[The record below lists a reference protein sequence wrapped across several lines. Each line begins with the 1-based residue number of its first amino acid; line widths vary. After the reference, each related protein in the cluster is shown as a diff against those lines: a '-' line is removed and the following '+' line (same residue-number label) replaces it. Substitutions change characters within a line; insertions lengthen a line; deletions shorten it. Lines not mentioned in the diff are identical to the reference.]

1 VTVGGGLLVDGVFE
15 LEILD
20 DLARAKVEVVLDD
33 LQKLLFAL
41 RRGAVAEDG
50 DGEGFGDTD
59 GVGDLDQDALAESGL
74 DEGLGDPASG
84 VGGRT
89 IHLGEVLAGEGAA
102 TVGAPT
108 AVRVHDDLTSGQTGV
123 SHGTAD
129 DELAGR
135 LQVED
140 GVLVHV
146 LGGDDFLDDAAHEDL
161 SHVLELNVLVVLHGD
176 DNRVHALG
184 NAGTILERVLAGDLG
199 LGVGSEPLAGSIAS
213 EVGHSLVELVGEDD
227 GERHGFLRLVR
238 GITEHESLISGSGLI
253 LVTTNVHALG
263 DVGGLLL
270 EGDEDVA
277 GLVVESLGRVVVA
290 DVLDRVADDLLVVDD
305 GLGGD
310 LAAHEDH
317 ASLGHRFAGDFG
329 VGVLLEVSVE
339 DGIRHLIADLVRVTF
354 SDGFGGEE
362 ERLDVLLSN
371 FVATVEICHFS

>member
-1 VTVGGGLLVDGVFE
+1 MTVGGGLLVDGVLE
-15 LEILD
+15 LKILD
-20 DLARAKVEVVLDD
+20 DLAGAKVEVVLDD
-33 LQKLLFAL
+33 FKKLLFAL
-41 RRGAVAEDG
+41 RRRAVAEDG

-74 DEGLGDPASG
+74 DERLGDPASG
-84 VGGRT
+84 VGGGP

-102 TVGAPT
+102 SVGAPS
-108 AVRVHDDLTSGQTGV
+108 AVRVHDDLTAGQSGVT
-123 SHGTAD
+123 HGTAD

-161 SHVLELNVLVVLHGD
+161 SHVLELDVLVVLHGD
-176 DNRVHALG
+176 DDRVHALG
-184 NAGTILERVLAGDLG
+184 DARAILERVLAGDLG
-199 LGVGSEPLAGSIAS
+199 LGVGSEPLAGSVAS

-238 GITEHESLISGSGLI
+238 GVTEHESLISGAGLI
-253 LVTTNVHALG
+253 LITTNVHALG

-305 GLGGD
+305 RLGRD
-310 LAAHEDH
+310 LTAHEDH
-317 ASLGHRFAGDFG
+317 TSLGHRFAGDFG
-329 VGVLLEVSVE
+329 VGVLLEVSIE

-362 ERLDVLLSN
+362 ERLNVLLSN

>member
-1 VTVGGGLLVDGVFE
+1 MTVGGGLLVDGVLE
-15 LEILD
+15 LKILD
-20 DLARAKVEVVLDD
+20 DLAGAKVEVVLDD
-33 LQKLLFAL
+33 FKKLLFAL
-41 RRGAVAEDG
+41 RRRAVAEDG

-74 DEGLGDPASG
+74 DERLGDPASG
-84 VGGRT
+84 VGGGA

-102 TVGAPT
+102 SVGAPS
-108 AVRVHDDLTSGQTGV
+108 AVRVHDDLTAGQSGVT
-123 SHGTAD
+123 HGTAD

-161 SHVLELNVLVVLHGD
+161 SHVLELDVLVVLHGD
-176 DNRVHALG
+176 DDRVHALG
-184 NAGTILERVLAGDLG
+184 DARAILERVLAGDLG
-199 LGVGSEPLAGSIAS
+199 LGVGSEPLAGSVAS

-238 GITEHESLISGSGLI
+238 GVTEHESLISGAGLI
-253 LVTTNVHALG
+253 LITTNVHALG

-305 GLGGD
+305 RLGRD
-310 LAAHEDH
+310 LTAHEDH
-317 ASLGHRFAGDFG
+317 TSLGHRFAGDFG
-329 VGVLLEVSVE
+329 VGVLLEVSIE

-362 ERLDVLLSN
+362 ERLNVLLSN